1 MHAASVKQVM
11 IPPRIGNYTGGCEI
25 QFRRLG
31 EATAFPRRAGT
42 QYCIQHYSSWTRAA
56 DTPAHLAQVAKVYA
70 AIRSYLPGA
79 SYVNYCDLDLADYAA
94 AYWGDNLARLIEVK
108 QRYDPDNLFHHA
120 QSVPVGV
127 PVA

>member
-1 MHAASVKQVM
+1 
-11 IPPRIGNYTGGCEI
+11 
-25 QFRRLG
+25 
-31 EATAFPRRAGT
+31 
-42 QYCIQHYSSWTRAA
+42 
-56 DTPAHLAQVAKVYA
+56 
-70 AIRSYLPGA
+70 
-79 SYVNYCDLDLADYAA
+79 VNYCDLDLADYAA